1 MDRGHTRRYLAAAHF
16 AELLLCVDVELAVLK
31 RALAR
36 NLVHHRVVPEQDRS
50 RYWTLLCVD
59 DLVEKVVALG
69 AVGLRPVLVTVE
81 SKAVRNRESSTSH
94 MFISVSR

>member
-1 MDRGHTRRYLAAAHF
+1 MALSHTRRYLMATHF
-16 AELLLCVDVELAVLK
+16 TELLLRVDIDLAMLK
-31 RALAR
+31 WALAWH
-36 NLVHHRVVPEQDRS
+36 LVYHRVVPEQDRS

-81 SKAVRNRESSTSH
+81 SKAVSNRDSYTSH
-94 MFISVSR
+94 IFISVSR